1 LVVKFAVPK
10 GSLEEGTHDILA
22 RAMLRLR
29 GAERT
34 YRPVVDDPEIEVKV
48 LRPQEIPV
56 LVAGGAFDIG
66 ITGRDWV
73 RETGA
78 DVLQLL
84 DLEYGYV
91 RLVVAVPEN
100 LHHRSLDEIVEEYAG
115 AGKVLRIATEYLNTA
130 AAYVKSTP
138 AYRRHF
144 GESEPMIVTPW
155 WSRGENDRGVLS
167 KSVMDMGGYASEE
180 NILPPGMVE
189 DKDACIREFKGDA

>member
-10 GSLEEGTHDILA
+10 GSLEEGTQDILA

-78 DVLQLL
+78 DVLQ
-84 DLEYGYV
+84 
-91 RLVVAVPEN
+91 P
-100 LHHRSLDEIVEEYAG
+100 S
-115 AGKVLRIATEYLNTA
+115 TSNTA
-130 AAYVKSTP
+130 T
-138 AYRRHF
+138 
-144 GESEPMIVTPW
+144 
-155 WSRGENDRGVLS
+155 
-167 KSVMDMGGYASEE
+167 
-180 NILPPGMVE
+180 
-189 DKDACIREFKGDA
+189 